1 MNKTI
6 KTQNENKK
14 REAFKRFSKMG
25 LTGLAAVA
33 SFSAFT
39 DMTVKQP
46 PAQNENRC
54 EEKQQFRLPNERTD
68 KPFVLDRE
76 MFTYS
81 DTDTT
86 QLDREMFT
94 YSDTDT
100 TQYSDST
107 DYSNYGNYGNYSDA
121 PVYINNYSNTCD

>member
-6 KTQNENKK
+6 KNQNENKK

-25 LTGLAAVA
+25 LTGLAAAA

-39 DMTVKQP
+39 NMTVKQT

-54 EEKQQFRLPNERTD
+54 EEKQQFSMPIERID
-68 KPFVLDRE
+68 KPFVFDLE

-81 DTDTT
+81 D
-86 QLDREMFT
+86 
-94 YSDTDT
+94 SDT
-100 TQYSDST
+100 TQYNDST
-107 DYSNYGNYGNYSDA
+107 DYGNYNNQNYQNTYSNA
-121 PVYINNYSNTCD
+121 AYSNNYSNTCD